1 MNGTRNEWDEGR
13 MGRGT
18 RDEFVIYRPA
28 ILRPCPF
35 FGNFVAMN
43 FIVRILISTFA
54 VLATSY
60 LLPESMVHV
69 DGFVT
74 ALVVALVLAF
84 LNSVVKPVF
93 IILTI
98 PVTVATLG
106 IFLLVINAIIIK
118 LADYFIDGF
127 KVHGFWSALIFSI
140 VLTIINSIFN
150 SMKRR
155 DEERQQR
162 NNY

>member
-1 MNGTRNEWDEGR
+1 
-13 MGRGT
+13 
-18 RDEFVIYRPA
+18 
-28 ILRPCPF
+28 
-35 FGNFVAMN
+35 MN

-60 LLPESMVHV
+60 LLPEKMVYV

-84 LNSVVKPVF
+84 LNSIVKPIL
-93 IILTI
+93 IILTV

-150 SMKRR
+150 AMKRN
-155 DEERQQR
+155 DEERQRRRDQWR
-162 NNY
+162 NDQL

>member
-1 MNGTRNEWDEGR
+1 
-13 MGRGT
+13 
-18 RDEFVIYRPA
+18 
-28 ILRPCPF
+28 
-35 FGNFVAMN
+35 
-43 FIVRILISTFA
+43 
-54 VLATSY
+54 
-60 LLPESMVHV
+60 MVHV

>member
-1 MNGTRNEWDEGR
+1 
-13 MGRGT
+13 
-18 RDEFVIYRPA
+18 
-28 ILRPCPF
+28 
-35 FGNFVAMN
+35 MN
-43 FIVRILISTFA
+43 FIIRIIISTFA

-84 LNSVVKPVF
+84 LNSIVRP
-93 IILTI
+93 ILILLTI

-106 IFLLVINAIIIK
+106 IFLLVINALIIK

-150 SMKRR
+150 AMKRN
-155 DEERQQR
+155 DEERQRRRDQWR
-162 NNY
+162 NDQFKINRQ

>member
-1 MNGTRNEWDEGR
+1 
-13 MGRGT
+13 
-18 RDEFVIYRPA
+18 
-28 ILRPCPF
+28 
-35 FGNFVAMN
+35 MN

-84 LNSVVKPVF
+84 LNSVVKPIF

-98 PVTVATLG
+98 PVTVATMG
-106 IFLLVINAIIIK
+106 IFLLVINAVIIK

-127 KVHGFWSALIFSI
+127 NVHGFWSALIFSI

-150 SMKRR
+150 GMKRR
-155 DEERQQR
+155 DEEDR
-162 NNY
+162 

>member
-1 MNGTRNEWDEGR
+1 ME
-13 MGRGT
+13 RGT
-18 RDEFVIYRPA
+18 N
-28 ILRPCPF
+28 
-35 FGNFVAMN
+35 GNFVAMN

>member
-1 MNGTRNEWDEGR
+1 
-13 MGRGT
+13 
-18 RDEFVIYRPA
+18 
-28 ILRPCPF
+28 
-35 FGNFVAMN
+35 MN

-60 LLPESMVHV
+60 LLPERMVHV

-84 LNSVVKPVF
+84 LNSIVKPIL

-140 VLTIINSIFN
+140 ILTIINSIFN
-150 SMKRR
+150 GMKRR

-162 NNY
+162 RDF